1 MLIECHNCDNRWDY
15 GGDKP
20 VGAETN
26 CPECTYKTAIEPV
39 DPAAVFDERAPL
51 LSTEDL
57 TGLLLKDVVDDR
69 IREEVRAIHV
79 YGSFVNPDARIDY
92 DDALERDAHP
102 SDLSDLD
109 VWIEWTHDRTVATRY
124 RARQHGI
131 ICRLIAQDELSYPG
145 GQDLAEAPID
155 IAGDAPDGAVA
166 TIEAAERVVFALA
179 ERDRETLGFRAL
191 ELALGDKEA
200 FDNEVGDDPFLTVWE
215 RDSDDDD
222 ADL

>member
-39 DPAAVFDERAPL
+39 NPAAVFDERAPL
-51 LSTEDL
+51 LSSEEL
-57 TGLLLKDVVDDR
+57 ARLLLEDVVDDR
-69 IREEVRAIHV
+69 IREDVRAIHV

-92 DDALERDAHP
+92 DEALEEDAHP

-109 VWIEWTHDRTVATRY
+109 VWIEWTYDRTVATRY

-131 ICRLIAQDELSYPG
+131 ICRLIAQDEVSYPG
-145 GQDLAEAPID
+145 GQELAEAPID
-155 IAGDAPDGAVA
+155 TAGDAPDGAVA
-166 TIEAAERVVFALA
+166 TIEAAERVVFALT
-179 ERDRETLGFRAL
+179 ELDREILGFRAL
-191 ELALGDKEA
+191 ELALGGRVA
-200 FDNEVGDDPFLTVWE
+200 FDEEVGEDPFLTIWE
-215 RDSDDDD
+215 RG
-222 ADL
+222 

>member
-1 MLIECHNCDNRWDY
+1 MLIECHNCGNRWDY

-26 CPECTYKTAIEPV
+26 CPECKYKTAIEPV

-57 TGLLLKDVVDDR
+57 AGLLLEDVVDDR
-69 IREEVRAIHV
+69 IREDVRAIHV

-102 SDLSDLD
+102 SDRSDLD
-109 VWIEWTHDRTVATRY
+109 VWVEWTHDRTVATRY
-124 RARQHGI
+124 TARQHGI
-131 ICRLIAQDELSYPG
+131 VCRLIAQDELSYPG
-145 GQDLAEAPID
+145 GQALVEAPID

-166 TIEAAERVVFALA
+166 TIEAAERVVFALT
-179 ERDRETLGFRAL
+179 ELDREMLGFRAL
-191 ELALGDKEA
+191 ELALGDSEA
-200 FDNEVGDDPFLTVWE
+200 FDNEVGDDPFLTIWKH
-215 RDSDDDD
+215 D
-222 ADL
+222 